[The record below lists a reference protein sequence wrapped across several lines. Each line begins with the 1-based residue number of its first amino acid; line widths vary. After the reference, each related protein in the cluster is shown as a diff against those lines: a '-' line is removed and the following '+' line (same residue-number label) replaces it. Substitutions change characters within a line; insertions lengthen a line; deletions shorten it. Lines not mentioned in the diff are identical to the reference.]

1 MLYHNDLFALAG
13 THALLPSGQRLYFRV
28 SFGKYLPR
36 PDLIVGT
43 RKLASL
49 SFGVCS
55 ASLLRFQLLR
65 FLVPA
70 VWVPVL
76 LSDRPTVRPTV
87 LSLAELVQLLPPT
100 APAAPALP
108 TGIAALDAA
117 LLGGGLPRGRLT
129 ELVGPTGSGKT
140 TLARA
145 IVESTIATHGWV
157 AYIDAQRTLDARD
170 WVHLGDAEGMWMIR
184 PHDATRAA
192 WCADILLR
200 SSAFALVVLDGAPT
214 LSKAAAVRLTGL
226 ARESNAAFML
236 LGDRTGSA
244 SQLGGAVRLLVERRR
259 KRSDSQTVR
268 LSDCIAASD
277 SAHGIQ
283 VKVEKGGTLRTVEVS
298 CAIAVARRLC
308 AHPEVPDRRGVAR
321 GPAGGLRHGRRGR
334 AASPPVHSAAHP
346 IVIEPERQQYTASIG
361 SRALG

>member
-1 MLYHNDLFALAG
+1 M
-13 THALLPSGQRLYFRV
+13 S
-28 SFGKYLPR
+28 
-36 PDLIVGT
+36 
-43 RKLASL
+43 
-49 SFGVCS
+49 
-55 ASLLRFQLLR
+55 
-65 FLVPA
+65 
-70 VWVPVL
+70 
-76 LSDRPTVRPTV
+76 

-108 TGIAALDAA
+108 TWIAALDTA
-117 LLGGGLPRGRLT
+117 LLCGGLPRGRLT

-145 IVESTIATHGWV
+145 IVESAIASHGWV

-184 PHDATRAA
+184 PHDATRSA

-226 ARESNAAFML
+226 ARESNAAFVL
-236 LGDRTGSA
+236 LGDRAGSA
-244 SQLGGAVRLLVERRR
+244 SQLGGAVRMLVERRR
-259 KRSDSQTVR
+259 KPSDSRPVR
-268 LSDCIAASD
+268 LSDGTNPDLDENQSTDTIT
-277 SAHGIQ
+277 

-308 AHPEVPDRRGVAR
+308 THPEVPDRRGVAR

-346 IVIEPERQQYTASIG
+346 IVIEPERQQHTASIG